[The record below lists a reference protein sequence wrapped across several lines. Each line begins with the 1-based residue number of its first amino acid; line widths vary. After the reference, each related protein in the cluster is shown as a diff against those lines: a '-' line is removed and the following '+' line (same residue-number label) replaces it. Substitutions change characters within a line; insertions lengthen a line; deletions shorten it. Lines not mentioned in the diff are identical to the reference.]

1 MSLPS
6 VDLSNPDDV
15 FGVSIFIFFL
25 LAVAAFFY
33 IAYKFMGSTGERPKK
48 GEKVMM
54 VLSLVGVTLVLVY
67 ALLAFVFKIII

>member
-15 FGVSIFIFFL
+15 FGISIFLFFL
-25 LAVAAFFY
+25 LAVAAFFF
-33 IAYKFMGSTGERPKK
+33 IAYKFMGSTGERAKK

-54 VLSLVGVTLVLVY
+54 VASLVGVVLVLIY